1 VWFTGAR
8 DYAQAGVV
16 KAVRGKQL
24 DVLCEEDG
32 QIVSVPVTNAKPM
45 AASSIDGVCVC
56 ACVCVRVRACVC
68 VCVCMCV
75 RVRLYVCLTGWIIHL
90 RLCVRACAPSITR
103 LLTARDRR

>member
-1 VWFTGAR
+1 MWFTGAR

-56 ACVCVRVRACVC
+56 MCVCACVCVRARACACVC
-68 VCVCMCV
+68 VCACAFVFMCV
-75 RVRLYVCLTGWIIHL
+75 
-90 RLCVRACAPSITR
+90 
-103 LLTARDRR
+103 